1 VADILTIHDEDL
13 EAAKARAGEVLDS
26 GLLVVAPTDT
36 VYGVFANAFLPE
48 ATQRV
53 FDARGAGRDAPLTVL
68 VHNPRQLPAL
78 AKEVPETAERLMA
91 SYWPGP
97 LTLLF
102 QATGTL
108 AWDLGDTFGT
118 VAVRMPAEP
127 VALKMI
133 SAVGPLAC
141 TSAAAAGAPPP
152 ATAEQ
157 ARSELGDYVEL
168 YLDGGPRTGP
178 PSTIVD
184 VSGGGAEVLRV
195 GAISADHVF
204 QVARGQVGWGEV
216 PGRLAE
222 EQVRSHNADAGP
234 DPEPGP

>member
-1 VADILTIHDEDL
+1 VADILTIDDEDL
-13 EAAKARAGEVLDS
+13 DGAKQRAGEVLEAGS
-26 GLLVVAPTDT
+26 LVVAPTDT
-36 VYGVFANAFLPE
+36 VYGVLANAFLPE

-53 FDARGAGRDAPLTVL
+53 FEARGASREAPLPVL

-78 AKEVPETAERLMA
+78 AREVPETAERLMA

-108 AWDLGDTFGT
+108 AWDLGEDAGM

-127 VALKMI
+127 VVLQI
-133 SAVGPLAC
+133 VSAVGPLAC
-141 TSAAAAGAPPP
+141 TSAGAAGAPAP
-152 ATAEQ
+152 TTLEQ
-157 ARSELGDYVEL
+157 ARSELGDYVDL
-168 YLDGGPRTGP
+168 YLDGGPRTGR

-184 VSGGGAEVLRV
+184 VSSGGAEVLRV
-195 GAISADHVF
+195 GAISADDVF

-216 PGRLAE
+216 PGRLAGD
-222 EQVRSHNADAGP
+222 QTPQHNAQTGP
-234 DPEPGP
+234 EAAPGS